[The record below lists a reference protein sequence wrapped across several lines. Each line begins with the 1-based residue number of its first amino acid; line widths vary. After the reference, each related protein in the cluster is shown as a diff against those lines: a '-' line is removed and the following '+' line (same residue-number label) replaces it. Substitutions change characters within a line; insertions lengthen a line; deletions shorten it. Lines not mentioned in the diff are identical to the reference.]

1 MKSLERRRRRL
12 SRRSVERRRGRG
24 TGEER
29 ELATLA
35 TMVPSL
41 RGSGAGAGTLD
52 QVGAS

>member
-1 MKSLERRRRRL
+1 M
-12 SRRSVERRRGRG
+12 ERRRGRG

-41 RGSGAGAGTLD
+41 RSSRAGAGSLD

>member
-1 MKSLERRRRRL
+1 M
-12 SRRSVERRRGRG
+12 ERRRGRG

-41 RGSGAGAGTLD
+41 RGSGQGRGHWTRW
-52 QVGAS
+52 VHHSS